1 MPALGW
7 KAWEDTGEDGGMQV
21 GAKGNKEMEAICRQ
35 SKQFAGRIDITR
47 AEVGRRQFQYGVS
60 V

>member
-1 MPALGW
+1 MPSLGR

-21 GAKGNKEMEAICRQ
+21 GAKGDKKIEAICRQ
-35 SKQFAGRIDITR
+35 SKQFAGRTDITC
-47 AEVGRRQFQYGVS
+47 AEVGRRQFQYGLS